1 MNRTL
6 DLFADEE
13 ITKFYFASRDSSGG
27 LRGLDIYYEKVGDNH
42 YRIYR
47 ESYKYHCKHTEQ
59 PCIDVDDSGLERDAH
74 LRVQMRVKAINKEYV
89 DKGYKQLTKS
99 ADDYSIEELDE
110 IVGKYKTFKDGLLK
124 PMLCKMAKNVTN
136 KNTFNLQYFASRK
149 IDGCFTGSTRIITNK
164 GYLRIDD
171 IVKNKLQVKVL
182 SYNFENKKL
191 EYRPIINWFDN
202 GKGSPKEFN
211 SLMVDNSESYPLT
224 CTKNHKFWTDE
235 DWTESQNCTYIKKF
249 AAKNR
254 KSLLIGTLLGDSIF
268 AVDYRSKSLPYRFIT
283 SHVELKFVQHVAKV
297 LGLEGQ
303 GNFSTRISGY
313 GSKINVFTSRTL
325 SHDPLFD
332 INDYYVL
339 SEKDNRYHKRFFT
352 AEYLLKYLD
361 IDGVSLWY
369 ADDGSIVPNNDNW
382 DTPILSIATCAY
394 SKEQCIEFQK
404 YFTKKFGITPDFR
417 VDTRVKN
424 GSGISL
430 KFRTKDSLKL
440 LSLLKNYM
448 FLDKEYKYY
457 YKDCKYIKPKLV
469 LEKIPV
475 QIIPAR
481 GGTSKKSKYDI
492 EVEHNHNYFADGY
505 LVHNCRTM
513 IYYDGKEVHAKS
525 RTAIMLDFPL
535 YHIISH
541 PLIKKLFKS
550 NPNLILDGEA
560 YKHGLPLNVISG
572 ICRNNSDAK
581 DLGRLEFYMYDI
593 VDISLPFTERLK
605 KMIKIKKLLNLD
617 FNPYRIWKEDEL
629 KIQFVPQVPIS
640 GWDNMMKLHNQY
652 VEEGWEG
659 LVIRLANAT
668 YGPGKRNNNM
678 IKIKLYKENTFKCI
692 GIEQGLREYDDMV
705 FIMETHEGKQ
715 FKAKPLGDHEQKVDY
730 TNNFDKFYKGKLA
743 DCKYFAISKYGIPQQ
758 PALIAFRF
766 DLTEDDL
773 HD

>member
-13 ITKFYFASRDSSGG
+13 ITKFYFASRDG
-27 LRGLDIYYEKVGDNH
+27 RGDIRCIDIYYEKVGDNH

-74 LRVQMRVKAINKEYV
+74 IRVQMRVKAINKEYV

-136 KNTFNLQYFASRK
+136 KNVFNLQYFGSRK
-149 IDGCFTGSTRIITNK
+149 I
-164 GYLRIDD
+164 
-171 IVKNKLQVKVL
+171 
-182 SYNFENKKL
+182 
-191 EYRPIINWFDN
+191 N
-202 GKGSPKEFN
+202 G
-211 SLMVDNSESYPLT
+211 
-224 CTKNHKFWTDE
+224 
-235 DWTESQNCTYIKKF
+235 I
-249 AAKNR
+249 
-254 KSLLIGTLLGDSIF
+254 
-268 AVDYRSKSLPYRFIT
+268 
-283 SHVELKFVQHVAKV
+283 
-297 LGLEGQ
+297 
-303 GNFSTRISGY
+303 
-313 GSKINVFTSRTL
+313 RTL
-325 SHDPLFD
+325 
-332 INDYYVL
+332 
-339 SEKDNRYHKRFFT
+339 
-352 AEYLLKYLD
+352 
-361 IDGVSLWY
+361 
-369 ADDGSIVPNNDNW
+369 
-382 DTPILSIATCAY
+382 
-394 SKEQCIEFQK
+394 
-404 YFTKKFGITPDFR
+404 
-417 VDTRVKN
+417 
-424 GSGISL
+424 
-430 KFRTKDSLKL
+430 
-440 LSLLKNYM
+440 
-448 FLDKEYKYY
+448 
-457 YKDCKYIKPKLV
+457 
-469 LEKIPV
+469 
-475 QIIPAR
+475 
-481 GGTSKKSKYDI
+481 
-492 EVEHNHNYFADGY
+492 
-505 LVHNCRTM
+505 

-605 KMIKIKKLLNLD
+605 KMIKIRKLLNLN
-617 FNPYRIWKEDEL
+617 FNPYRIWKEEEL
-629 KIQFVPQVPIS
+629 KIQYVPQIPIS
-640 GWDNMMKLHNQY
+640 GWDNIMRLHNLY

-659 LVIRLANAT
+659 LVIRLASAT

-715 FKAKPLGDHEQKVDY
+715 FKAKPLGDHKQKVDY
-730 TNNFDKFYKGKLA
+730 TINFDKFYKGKLA
-743 DCKYFAISKYGIPQQ
+743 DCKYFDISEYGIPQQ

>member
-1 MNRTL
+1 MDLFDNTPDLKFPCSNYLINRDSKGKIRAVILECQWNDDEHAYGISRSTGIYQMKMINQPIIWVRRGKVNRT
-6 DLFADEE
+6 
-13 ITKFYFASRDSSGG
+13 
-27 LRGLDIYYEKVGDNH
+27 V
-42 YRIYR
+42 
-47 ESYKYHCKHTEQ
+47 TEQ
-59 PCIDVDDSGLERDAH
+59 ARLQYNH
-74 LRVQMRVKAINKEYV
+74 LLKEYH
-89 DKGYKQLTKS
+89 DKGYKDV
-99 ADDYSIEELDE
+99 DDNTFNLNPEAVNKIAGEF
-110 IVGKYKTFKDGLLK
+110 KTNQEGLLK
-124 PMLCKMAKNVTN
+124 PMLAKQYQDVARKEVFN
-136 KNTFNLQYFASRK
+136 KKYFASRK
-149 IDGCFTGSTRIITNK
+149 INGCFVGSTRIITNK

-202 GKGSPKEFN
+202 GKESPKEFN
-211 SLMVDNSESYPLT
+211 SLVVNNSESYPLT

-235 DWTESQNCTYIKKF
+235 GWAESQNCTYIKKF

-268 AVDYRSKSLPYRFIT
+268 TVDYRSKSLPYRFIT
-283 SHVELKFVQHVAKV
+283 SHVELKFVQHVVKV

-313 GSKINVFTSRTL
+313 GSKINVFTSKTL
-325 SHDPLFD
+325 SYDPLFD

-457 YKDCKYIKPKLV
+457 YKDGKYIKPKLG

-475 QIIPAR
+475 QITPAR

-505 LVHNCRTM
+505 LVHNCRAL

-525 RTAIMLDFPL
+525 RGAISYDFVLD
-535 YHIISH
+535 HIISH
-541 PLIKKLFKS
+541 PLLIKLFKA
-550 NPNLILDGEA
+550 NPNLIMDGEI
-560 YKHGLPLNVISG
+560 YKHGWTLNKISG
-572 ICRNNSDAK
+572 ICRSQKTAYDG
-581 DLGRLEFYMYDI
+581 DPLEFYFYDI
-593 VDISLPFTERLK
+593 VDVNLTFIERLK
-605 KMIKIKKLLNLD
+605 KMLKIKQLLNLS
-617 FNPYRIWKEDEL
+617 FNPEREWKEDEL
-629 KIQFVPQVPIS
+629 KIQFVPQKPVS
-640 GWDNMMKLHNQY
+640 GFDNMMKLHDQY
-652 VEEGWEG
+652 VSEGWEG
-659 LVIRLANAT
+659 LVIRLAEAK
-668 YGPGKRNNNM
+668 YGPGKRTNDM
-678 IKIKLYKENTFKCI
+678 IKIKKYFDAEYQII
-692 GIEQGLREYDDMV
+692 GITPGNLEGREIEDMC
-705 FIMETHEGKQ
+705 FLMTTENGQQ
-715 FKAKPLGDHEQKVDY
+715 FNAKPVGSREVKQQYWDNQS
-730 TNNFDKFYKGKLA
+730 NIIGKMATL
-743 DCKYFAISKYGIPQQ
+743 KYFEMSGKEGSEIPQQ
-758 PALIAFRF
+758 PILLSIR
-766 DLTEDDL
+766 DYE
-773 HD
+773 